1 MNNFKGARLN
11 KPSVIGN
18 GKKSEAVGVR
28 VNFKESLSQ
37 LLFRHL
43 KITNLKLK
51 IAGRVNISTQHLATL
66 LNLVERCCVGADQT
80 RETSCNIKK
89 FDYFQT

>member
-43 KITNLKLK
+43 KITNLELK
-51 IAGRVNISTQHLATL
+51 IAGRVKPAKLKQHFNA
-66 LNLVERCCVGADQT
+66 
-80 RETSCNIKK
+80 TSCSIVKSS
-89 FDYFQT
+89 